1 VDQISNKT
9 ARLAT
14 LDELIA
20 NVFPSFITPVPTRD
34 TIRNWLD
41 RAKVARFKSNPVA
54 KRGGGPCFYSVAGVE
69 KLLRSRTMPPKMGGA
84 A

>member
-1 VDQISNKT
+1 MVKTENIS

-20 NVFPSFITPVPTRD
+20 NTFPQFITPVPSRETV
-34 TIRNWLD
+34 RNWLD
-41 RAKVARFKSNPVA
+41 TAKVPRFKANPTA

-69 KLLRSRTMPPKMGGA
+69 KLLRSRTMNGKVR
-84 A
+84 